1 MKLFLDTAHVAS
13 IEEARLTGLIDGVTT
28 NPTHLS
34 KEGNSPKE
42 VIKAICTLLPEGDIS
57 VEVTHTE
64 PEAVYE
70 QAHAIAQIASNVIVK
85 VPCYKTYYPI
95 IRRLVNDDIPVN
107 VTLVFS
113 ALQGLMMCKLGV
125 RYISPFVGRLDDIDI
140 DGIAVIHEL
149 RGLIDQY
156 GFDTEILAASL
167 RSVRHVHDVAMAG
180 ADVATVPMDVFKK
193 MMEHPLTDRGM
204 ELFARDWKALGISQF
219 P

>member
-13 IEEARLTGLIDGVTT
+13 IEEACLTGLIDGVTT

-57 VEVTHTE
+57 VEVTQTE

-70 QAHAIAQIASNVIVK
+70 QAHAIAKIASNVIVK
-85 VPCYKTYYPI
+85 VPCCKLYYPI

-125 RYISPFVGRLDDIDI
+125 RYISPFVGRLDDIDV

-180 ADVATVPMDVFKK
+180 ADVATIPMEVFKK

-204 ELFARDWKALGISQF
+204 ELFARDWKSLGISQF